1 MISGETK
8 GKKEWSP
15 DFVLSCFRWSV
26 VKIIK
31 FKKIDTRPRV
41 KEEPFS
47 DLISDSNQMGK
58 IITEA
63 YYNNQFFAKINCKNQ
78 IQCRSKQS
86 KLSALKKTDI
96 GRTLVDK
103 SNHVRQH
110 ALNFRQN
117 VYFVKWLEINLLMIP
132 CCYIY
137 IYNIQNLR

>member
-1 MISGETK
+1 
-8 GKKEWSP
+8 
-15 DFVLSCFRWSV
+15 
-26 VKIIK
+26 
-31 FKKIDTRPRV
+31 
-41 KEEPFS
+41 
-47 DLISDSNQMGK
+47 MGK

-78 IQCRSKQS
+78 IQGRSKQS

>member
-1 MISGETK
+1 
-8 GKKEWSP
+8 
-15 DFVLSCFRWSV
+15 
-26 VKIIK
+26 
-31 FKKIDTRPRV
+31 
-41 KEEPFS
+41 
-47 DLISDSNQMGK
+47 MGK

-78 IQCRSKQS
+78 IQICRSKQS

-117 VYFVKWLEINLLMIP
+117 VYSVK
-132 CCYIY
+132 
-137 IYNIQNLR
+137 